1 MINLESLPQCKKLF
15 PVLSSCF
22 AAQLID
28 HHGSVSIKVGE
39 KQRKIFGVDNI
50 DIR

>member
-22 AAQLID
+22 APQLID
-28 HHGSVSIKVGE
+28 HHGSVSIKGW
-39 KQRKIFGVDNI
+39 RKTKK
-50 DIR
+50 DIWS